1 MLRGIGATAVVFLL
15 LVSSGCGLAKY
26 NPLDFGW
33 FKEKEKTKTC
43 SLAEQAEYQK
53 ALEAAHLS
61 EGKSEDAPSMDVAHA
76 DHEIGKTTEDDVFV
90 HKFVIRNT
98 GKGVLKITKVIS
110 NCGSSVSAYDH
121 AIPPGKEGVVTIRL
135 NPGECD
141 ESKVKSAIVVT
152 NDPEVPAV
160 AVKVKGDKGP

>member
-1 MLRGIGATAVVFLL
+1 MLRGIGAMAVLFLL
-15 LVSSGCGLAKY
+15 LVSSGCGLARY

-33 FKEKEKTKTC
+33 FKEKEEAKAC

-53 ALEAAHLS
+53 ALEAAHS
-61 EGKSEDAPSMDVAHA
+61 GERKPVEVPTVEVVEPDQK
-76 DHEIGKTTEDDVFV
+76 IGKTTEDEIFV

-110 NCGSSVSAYDH
+110 NCGSSVGAYDQT
-121 AIPPGKEGVVTIRL
+121 IPPGKEGVVTIRL

-152 NDPEVPAV
+152 NDPEKPGV
-160 AVKVKGDKGP
+160 ALKVKGGQ